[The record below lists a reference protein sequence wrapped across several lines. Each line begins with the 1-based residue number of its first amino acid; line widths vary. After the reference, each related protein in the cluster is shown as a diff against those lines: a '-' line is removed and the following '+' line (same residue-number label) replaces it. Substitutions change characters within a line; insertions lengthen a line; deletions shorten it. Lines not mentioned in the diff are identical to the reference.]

1 MIDQVLS
8 PPAARANVATQ
19 IDFLELA
26 ALIDPSGRVRF
37 DTLTGDRLL
46 QAEEAA
52 DDIGNADRAKDEFIE
67 SIENE
72 YNVRAKALGQS
83 YPFRMSDDAE
93 ELTLQNHDG
102 DHLAGSYL
110 VCLIASHISDGSD
123 LRLKVPSEQG
133 LRAEIITRMRNRIFQ
148 MIGTI
153 ALAGRANGSAA
164 SVGWPRVERETI
176 IETMNRAS
184 GRGFPI
190 PIRAEPNPMASR
202 QAKDHGVDVV
212 AWEKTCPPPSA
223 LVWFGQIASGQDWRD
238 KSVVDAAG
246 RFASAILE
254 DAPPNKNH
262 ATIIPFNFDADTQ
275 ETKAVWHNHGYVL
288 DRKRLATNFKS
299 GLDLSTHGIEMD
311 ESENT
316 DIALEWVNE
325 YVRELR
331 NLFGET

>member
-8 PPAARANVATQ
+8 RPATQANVATQ

-26 ALIDPSGRVRF
+26 ALIDPSGRVRI
-37 DTLTGDRLL
+37 DTLIGDRLL
-46 QAEEAA
+46 QAEEAE
-52 DDIGNADRAKDEFIE
+52 DDTGNADRAKDEFIE

-83 YPFRMSDDAE
+83 YPFRMSDNVE
-93 ELTLQNHDG
+93 ELTLHNHDG

-110 VCLIASHISDGSD
+110 VCLIASHIGGRSD
-123 LRLKVPSEQG
+123 LQLAIPSEEG
-133 LRAEIITRMRNRIFQ
+133 LCAEIITRMRKRIFQ

-164 SVGWPRVERETI
+164 SVGSPRVERETI
-176 IETMNRAS
+176 SETMNRAFE
-184 GRGFPI
+184 RGFPI
-190 PIRAEPNPMASR
+190 PIRAEPNPMASG

-223 LVWFGQIASGQDWRD
+223 LVWFGQIASGRNWRD
-238 KSVVDAAG
+238 KSVIDAAR

-262 ATIIPFNFDADTQ
+262 ATIIPFNFDADTR
-275 ETKAVWHNHGYVL
+275 ETKAIWHYHGYIL

-299 GLDLSTHGIEMD
+299 GLDLSTDGIEMD
-311 ESENT
+311 ESQNT
-316 DIALEWVNE
+316 NIALEWVNE
-325 YVRELR
+325 FVQGLR
-331 NLFGET
+331 HLFGET